1 MKNGSNVQI
10 GLVKNIHQFDPWRR
24 WHILDWMISRL
35 VSYFYNGSTI
45 NFLRTGKFKIRIPGM
60 AWINH
65 ENLDAINSMDYFGL
79 NYYSHNHLKI
89 QLSFVEPFTMK
100 FKTED
105 IMTDMLYSIYGEGL
119 YRAIE
124 FVSVLNIPIMI
135 TENGIA
141 DAKDDRRELYIKRYL
156 YATSRAIEKGYDIIG
171 YFYWSL
177 MDNFEWAFGYDMKF
191 GLYSVDFNTQDRKL
205 RKGSEEFVKIVMK
218 NE

>member
-1 MKNGSNVQI
+1 
-10 GLVKNIHQFDPWRR
+10 
-24 WHILDWMISRL
+24 
-35 VSYFYNGSTI
+35 
-45 NFLRTGKFKIRIPGM
+45 
-60 AWINH
+60 
-65 ENLDAINSMDYFGL
+65 
-79 NYYSHNHLKI
+79 
-89 QLSFVEPFTMK
+89 
-100 FKTED
+100 
-105 IMTDMLYSIYGEGL
+105 MTDMLYSIYGEGL

-191 GLYSVDFNTQDRKL
+191 GLFSIDYETQGRSF
-205 RKGSEEFVKIVMK
+205 RNGSKSFVKIVQK
-218 NE
+218 SRHH